1 MVPLPGVYLTDCW
14 TRKDL
19 AFEGPSATSA
29 GAMNAMVFAY
39 GALLGCG
46 RHTSENDTR
55 PVDEQRSTKP

>member
-1 MVPLPGVYLTDCW
+1 MRWSLPI
-14 TRKDL
+14 
-19 AFEGPSATSA
+19 
-29 GAMNAMVFAY
+29 Y